1 MGNGGSGKTWLARR
15 LAEPLGLPVV
25 HLDDVHWEPGRY
37 GIARDRAVVHEDVRT
52 IAAGEAWLI
61 EGVYGLYVGIAL
73 PRTTTLIW
81 LDLSEE
87 ECVANIMRRGIQGGE
102 SQESFDGLVKWVSE
116 YRTRKNNWNSF
127 EGHLKL
133 FESFSGPKARL
144 TNRDEINAHVESFL
158 LMSADHYDWLK
169 AAAQQTHLTA
179 DALDVVIDP
188 VERAEMDPEHSIK
201 R

>member
-1 MGNGGSGKTWLARR
+1 MITGNGGSGKTWLARR
-15 LAEPLGLPVV
+15 LAEPLGLPLV

-37 GIARDRAVVHEDVRT
+37 GISRDRAVVREDVRT

-61 EGVYGLYVGIAL
+61 EGVYGLYVDIAL

-102 SQESFDGLVKWVSE
+102 SQESFDGLVKWVQE

-127 EGHLKL
+127 DGHLKL
-133 FESFSGPKARL
+133 FESFSGEKARL
-144 TNRDEINAHVESFL
+144 TNRAEVDAYAGRL
-158 LMSADHYDWLK
+158 LQA
-169 AAAQQTHLTA
+169 
-179 DALDVVIDP
+179 
-188 VERAEMDPEHSIK
+188 
-201 R
+201 